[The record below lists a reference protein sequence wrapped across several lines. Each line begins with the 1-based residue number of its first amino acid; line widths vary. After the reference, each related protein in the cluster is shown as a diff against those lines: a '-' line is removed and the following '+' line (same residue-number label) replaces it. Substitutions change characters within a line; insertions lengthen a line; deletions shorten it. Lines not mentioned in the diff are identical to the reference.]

1 MADNL
6 VFSPDSIIDLT
17 KDVASETTGTVTI
30 SNGVLILSPVSSAT
44 FSYSFDTYDNKLKA
58 NSLRAVLDVI
68 NSNTT
73 VNSRYDESVQVELYI
88 QYYKEVLDSEG
99 SLQGY
104 ELSGNDTYQIN
115 PYFIHEKD
123 GYTNTYDITID
134 NNMIALIKVMYI
146 NESTNEVKFKTPKL
160 FNSMEIMDAI
170 QTYGGGEGPGGGST
184 DPEAPPLIED
194 LVLYSTSGD
203 YTIGSTDGQLILQ
216 VAVLFVFTFHL

>member
-30 SNGVLILSPVSSAT
+30 SDGVLVLSPVSSAT

-88 QYYKEVLDSEG
+88 QYYKEVLDSDG
-99 SLQGY
+99 SLQG
-104 ELSGNDTYQIN
+104 
-115 PYFIHEKD
+115 
-123 GYTNTYDITID
+123 
-134 NNMIALIKVMYI
+134 
-146 NESTNEVKFKTPKL
+146 
-160 FNSMEIMDAI
+160 
-170 QTYGGGEGPGGGST
+170 
-184 DPEAPPLIED
+184 
-194 LVLYSTSGD
+194 
-203 YTIGSTDGQLILQ
+203 
-216 VAVLFVFTFHL
+216 